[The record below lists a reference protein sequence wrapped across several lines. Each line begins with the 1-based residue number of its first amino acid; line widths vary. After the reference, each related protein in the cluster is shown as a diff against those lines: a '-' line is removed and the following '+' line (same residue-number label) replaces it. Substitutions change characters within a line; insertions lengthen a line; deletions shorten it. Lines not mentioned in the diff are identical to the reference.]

1 MRLVCGDFLAPPLS
15 GFGVVFTHNMVFS
28 RALQRAMQL
37 KMDRELPAGATVFA
51 VLELQ
56 YTKRG
61 VLKAELAAT
70 YNWAPDG
77 ELRPL
82 YEYVFEGALLA
93 PDTSSD
99 DDAP

>member
-1 MRLVCGDFLAPPLS
+1 M
-15 GFGVVFTHNMVFS
+15 
-28 RALQRAMQL
+28 
-37 KMDRELPAGATVFA
+37 FA

-82 YEYVFEGALLA
+82 YEYVFESAPLA

>member
-1 MRLVCGDFLAPPLS
+1 M
-15 GFGVVFTHNMVFS
+15 
-28 RALQRAMQL
+28 
-37 KMDRELPAGATVFA
+37 FA

-61 VLKAELAAT
+61 MLRDELAAS

-82 YEYVFEGALLA
+82 YEYVWGAPLA
-93 PDTSSD
+93 ADSSED
-99 DDAP
+99 GSA